1 MPRIINKA
9 PRAPKIATIGALPKT
24 LKPEL
29 AVRKPPRMKP
39 ATTANY
45 GKGGSPYSGNPDV
58 GVRGAGIKYGGT

>member
-9 PRAPKIATIGALPKT
+9 PKKTISALPKT
-24 LKPEL
+24 LDPTL

-58 GVRGAGIKYGGT
+58 GVRGAGIKYGGTEDA